1 MFLIKSA
8 QVRLHGAAESMQ
20 GGRPENQDD
29 LGYVDTP
36 LGFLF
41 IVCDGMGGGPGGKT
55 ASGIVKLEIAQALS
69 ECTPQTPRE
78 AALRRAVGRANEV
91 LAERME
97 QSPTLHGM
105 GSTFV
110 AVLVNEW
117 SVLVAHAGDSRCYRL
132 HGRRMLFRTQDHS
145 LVGELVRKKALTEE
159 QARTSP
165 QSNVISRGLGSLAN
179 HVPEIVELPYRRG
192 DRFVLCTDGVWGMMP
207 HRELL
212 RRLTAAADCKQVVNS
227 LSVEIDRLGQAQGGH
242 HDNHTIGIIEMDA
255 HSRMRDNQFLVR
267 KVLLA
272 TAAAALVAIIALA
285 IALGHVSKKD
295 DYTAAVAT
303 GQGGGPTGV
312 QIPYAGTP
320 PDTADTTASPTR
332 EYATRSTAAT
342 LHNTLIGEAT
352 ALLRAVK
359 QHEDTTKLDV
369 EQEKARR
376 LKRAQDLLHKMSQ
389 KMREVDTVARFVK
402 RNERAM
408 LRVASEKGIFRST
421 PQARTLIDSAIT
433 QLEKLKKTAGTEP
446 APTDTAT
453 TGEAAA
459 QQTQ

>member
-272 TAAAALVAIIALA
+272 TAAAALVAITALA

-320 PDTADTTASPTR
+320 DTADTTASPTR
-332 EYATRSTAAT
+332 EYATGSPAAT
-342 LHNTLIGEAT
+342 LHNTLLGEAT

>member
-1 MFLIKSA
+1 MFKRKKRNWVVPAGVTPTDFDRRIIEFQDAGEIVPTRQLIKT
-8 QVRLHGAAESMQ
+8 
-20 GGRPENQDD
+20 PEQIED
-29 LGYVDTP
+29 
-36 LGFLF
+36 
-41 IVCDGMGGGPGGKT
+41 IRR
-55 ASGIVKLEIAQALS
+55 SG
-69 ECTPQTPRE
+69 
-78 AALRRAVGRANEV
+78 
-91 LAERME
+91 
-97 QSPTLHGM
+97 
-105 GSTFV
+105 
-110 AVLVNEW
+110 
-117 SVLVAHAGDSRCYRL
+117 
-132 HGRRMLFRTQDHS
+132 
-145 LVGELVRKKALTEE
+145 
-159 QARTSP
+159 
-165 QSNVISRGLGSLAN
+165 
-179 HVPEIVELPYRRG
+179 
-192 DRFVLCTDGVWGMMP
+192 
-207 HRELL
+207 
-212 RRLTAAADCKQVVNS
+212 VVNTGVLDLVEREIRAGMS
-227 LSVEIDRLGQAQGGH
+227 TAEIDRLGQAQGGH

-272 TAAAALVAIIALA
+272 TAAAALVAITALA

-320 PDTADTTASPTR
+320 DTADTTASPTR
-332 EYATRSTAAT
+332 EYATGSPAAT
-342 LHNTLIGEAT
+342 LHNTLLGEAT